1 MRVRRRRDAPTLLRR
16 VYDIHYNPQISRFN
30 EDSRD
35 GIVRSVDWIITH
47 MALFGL
53 FGRKNQGYASPWL
66 QLTVVYATARDG
78 LEPDA
83 AYAFRGK
90 MLAAGALHFE
100 FINPASFLAFYPGT
114 AAGLQAG
121 TQLADTLRAV
131 ARDKSVPAFGAAV
144 QQGECLAQMGGPGR
158 LAAKPAGA
166 VISRA
171 MNLASEEANGHA
183 R

>member
-90 MLAAGALHFE
+90 MLAA
-100 FINPASFLAFYPGT
+100 SFLAFYPGT